1 MSEYAVVF
9 ERADDGGWSA
19 YVPDLPG
26 VVAAAKSREEAA
38 VRVRE
43 AITLYGEEL
52 ARLGESTPPPR
63 SEIGTVSV

>member
-1 MSEYAVVF
+1 MSEYAVVY

-26 VVAAAKSREEAA
+26 VVAAANSREEAA
-38 VRVRE
+38 IRIRE
-43 AITLYGEEL
+43 AVTLYGEEL
-52 ARLGESTPPPR
+52 ARHGEFPPPPR